1 MFAERAMIL
10 PLRSLALLLVACS
23 MSAMAAQ
30 LPGDVASATAGYDIL
45 QVPAPGVAPTPLRV
59 RVLLPPGYRAD
70 AAIGYAVLYV
80 NDGQDMEAVGLR
92 PTLAALER
100 ADAIRAPIVVAIDMP
115 PDRMGGYGL
124 SDRAAA
130 RSLVAETKYG
140 PVGALAQP
148 YSQWLATT
156 LVPLIDA
163 RYRTRPA
170 PDARAVLGWSLGG
183 LNAFN
188 LSWQYPEVFGRGGAF
203 SPSFWLSSDRSD
215 DAAIL
220 RTRLAQA
227 MVDRGPPRVGRKLFF
242 AVGEAEETDDRDG
255 DGVIDVVDDA
265 RDLVDGWPGSGD
277 APAMKGLAQLG
288 YSVNRNHAAHPTRAD
303 VALLRLP
310 LGEHNQK
317 SWARML
323 PVFLR
328 WAYAVDAPA
337 LQATGSVVSWHEVP
351 SAHVAARDVDIWLPP
366 GYAQHPGQRYPV
378 LYMHDGQNL
387 FDPAL
392 SYTGVDWGI
401 DETMTRLIAARQIR
415 EAIVVGVWNTPR
427 RLQEYMPR
435 KPVTASSLAIG
446 VDGMAPLS
454 VAEIVSDDYL
464 RFLVEELKPAIDA
477 RFRTL
482 PGRDDTAI
490 MGSSM
495 GGLISLY
502 ATSEYPQVFGGAA
515 GVSTHWPIGD
525 GVVVDWL
532 GAHLPDPATHKIY
545 FDHGTTTIDAD
556 YAPYQQRMD
565 ALMRKAGYVEGRDW
579 VTRTFD
585 GAAHNEQAWRA
596 RVEVPLEFLLGR

>member
-1 MFAERAMIL
+1 MVLM
-10 PLRSLALLLVACS
+10 RSLVLLLVACGTQ
-23 MSAMAAQ
+23 AVAAQ
-30 LPGDVASATAGYDIL
+30 GPGDGVAASADYDTL
-45 QVPAPGVAPTPLRV
+45 QVPAPDVAPTPLRV

-92 PTLAALER
+92 STLAALER
-100 ADAIRAPIVVAIDMP
+100 DDAIRAPIVVAIDMA
-115 PDRMGGYGL
+115 PDRMGAYGL

-130 RSLVAETKYG
+130 RSLVAATKYG
-140 PVGALAQP
+140 PVGTLAQP
-148 YSQWLATT
+148 YSEWLART

-163 RYRTRPA
+163 RYRTRSS
-170 PDARAVLGWSLGG
+170 PDARAVLGWSLGA

-188 LSWQYPEVFGRGGAF
+188 LGWQYPEVFGRVGAF

-215 DAAIL
+215 DAAIQ

-227 MVDRGPPRVGRKLFF
+227 MVDRGPPRVGLKVFL

-255 DGVIDVVDDA
+255 DGIIDVVDDA
-265 RDLVDGWPGSGD
+265 RDLLGGWPGSGD

-288 YSVNRNHAAHPTRAD
+288 YPVNRDHAAHPTRAD

-310 LGEHNQK
+310 LGQHNQK

-337 LQATGSVVSWHEVP
+337 LHATGSVVSWHDVP

-366 GYAQHPGQRYPV
+366 GYARHPERRYPV

-401 DETMTRLIAARQIR
+401 DETMTRLVAEARIR

-435 KPVTASSLAIG
+435 KPVTASTLAIG
-446 VDGMAPLS
+446 VDGMAPLP
-454 VAEIVSDDYL
+454 AAGIVSDDYL

-477 RFRTL
+477 SFRTL

-495 GGLISLY
+495 GGLVSLY
-502 ATSEYPQVFGGAA
+502 AISEYPQVFGGAA

-532 GAHLPDPATHKIY
+532 GAHLPDPATHRIY
-545 FDHGTTTIDAD
+545 FDHGTATLDAG

-579 VTRTFD
+579 ISRTFD

-596 RVEVPLEFLLGR
+596 RVEVPLRFLLGR